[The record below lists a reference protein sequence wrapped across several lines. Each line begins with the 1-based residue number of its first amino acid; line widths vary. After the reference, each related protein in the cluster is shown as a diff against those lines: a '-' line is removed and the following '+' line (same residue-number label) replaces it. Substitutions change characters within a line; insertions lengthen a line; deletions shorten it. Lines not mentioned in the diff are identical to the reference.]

1 MARLGPSDFPVACV
15 AGHPH
20 PVNGD
25 FHEQE
30 NVPAEQPPSRQ
41 GARLPSPDA
50 HPRGSRHPLRASP
63 QGPLEALRV
72 RRASPE
78 IVLAWRH
85 RVTLGDDYRRIV
97 RKGRRVGGAV
107 CITHAVFRT
116 PADPARFGFIIS
128 KATGNSPERNLI
140 RRRMKAVAHR
150 HIREGLTG
158 MDIVIRALPASS
170 PADYGTID
178 AEMTRA
184 IEKLVRLREQET
196 ASRAG
201 VGAP

>member
-1 MARLGPSDFPVACV
+1 M
-15 AGHPH
+15 
-20 PVNGD
+20 
-25 FHEQE
+25 
-30 NVPAEQPPSRQ
+30 
-41 GARLPSPDA
+41 
-50 HPRGSRHPLRASP
+50 
-63 QGPLEALRV
+63 
-72 RRASPE
+72 
-78 IVLAWRH
+78 
-85 RVTLGDDYRRIV
+85 
-97 RKGRRVGGAV
+97 